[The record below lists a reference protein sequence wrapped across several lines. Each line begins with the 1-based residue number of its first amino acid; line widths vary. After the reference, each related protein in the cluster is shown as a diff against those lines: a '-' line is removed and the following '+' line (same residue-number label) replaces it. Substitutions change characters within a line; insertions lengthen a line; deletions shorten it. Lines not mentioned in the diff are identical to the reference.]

1 MNSRHSLSAVIS
13 AALGSTNL
21 LKATIVSLALLP
33 AMSLADNQRAAIDAL
48 IDGLHQDAHEGNFQT
63 YFDRYTPDAVFLG
76 TDKSERW
83 TIDQFKV
90 YAEPAFEDGHG
101 WTYSVKERNWEGEGS
116 TRWFDEVLLN
126 EKLGHCRGTGVVEFI
141 DGEWKIAHYALT
153 MLVPNDIAA
162 EIGAQTQRAD
172 GIVQK

>member
-1 MNSRHSLSAVIS
+1 MNSRHSLSSVIS

-21 LKATIVSLALLP
+21 LKATVVSLALLP

-126 EKLGHCRGTGVVEFI
+126 EKLGHCRGTGVVELI

-153 MLVPNDIAA
+153 MLVPNEIAA
-162 EIGAQTQRAD
+162 EVGAQTQRAD
-172 GIVQK
+172 GI

>member
-1 MNSRHSLSAVIS
+1 MNSQYSPVAAIS
-13 AALGSTNL
+13 STLGPANC
-21 LKATIVSLALLP
+21 LKAAAVSLALLP
-33 AMSLADNQRAAIDAL
+33 AISSADDQRAAIDAL
-48 IDGLHQDAHEGNFQT
+48 IDGLHRDAHEGNFQT

-83 TIDQFKV
+83 TIEEFKV

-101 WTYSVKERNWEGEGS
+101 WTYSVKERNWEGEGT

-126 EKLGHCRGTGVVEFI
+126 EKLGHCRGTGVVELI

-162 EIGAQTQRAD
+162 EVGAQTQRAD
-172 GIVQK
+172 GI

>member
-1 MNSRHSLSAVIS
+1 MNSRHPLSAVIS

-21 LKATIVSLALLP
+21 LKATVVSLALLP
-33 AMSLADNQRAAIDAL
+33 SMSLADNQRAAIDAL

-101 WTYSVKERNWEGEGS
+101 WTYSVKERNWEGEGT

-126 EKLGHCRGTGVVEFI
+126 EKLGHCRGTGVVELV

-153 MLVPNDIAA
+153 MLVPNNIAA
-162 EIGAQTQRAD
+162 EVGAQTQRAD
-172 GIVQK
+172 GV

>member
-13 AALGSTNL
+13 AALGSTNV
-21 LKATIVSLALLP
+21 LKAIVVSLALLP

-126 EKLGHCRGTGVVEFI
+126 EKLGHCRGTGVVELI

-153 MLVPNDIAA
+153 MLVPNEIAA
-162 EIGAQTQRAD
+162 EVGAQTQRAD
-172 GIVQK
+172 GI

>member
-1 MNSRHSLSAVIS
+1 MNSRHSLSSVIS

-21 LKATIVSLALLP
+21 LKATVVSLALLP

-101 WTYSVKERNWEGEGS
+101 WTYSVKERNWEGEGT

-126 EKLGHCRGTGVVEFI
+126 EKLGHCRGTGVVELI

-153 MLVPNDIAA
+153 MLVPNEIAA
-162 EIGAQTQRAD
+162 DVGAQTQRAD
-172 GIVQK
+172 GI

>member
-1 MNSRHSLSAVIS
+1 MNLQHSLSPVVSSALSS
-13 AALGSTNL
+13 AA
-21 LKATIVSLALLP
+21 SLQALLISLSLLP
-33 AMSLADNQRAAIDAL
+33 MMTLADSQRASIDAL
-48 IDGLHQDAHEGNFQT
+48 VDGLHQDAHEGNFQA
-63 YFDRYTPDAVFLG
+63 YFDRYTPDAIFLG

-83 TIDQFKV
+83 TIEEFKV

-101 WTYSVKERNWEGEGS
+101 WTYSVKERNWEGEGN

-126 EKLGHCRGTGVVEFI
+126 KKLGHCRGTGVVELI

-162 EIGAQTQRAD
+162 EVGEQTQRAD
-172 GIVQK
+172 GI

>member
-1 MNSRHSLSAVIS
+1 MNSRHPLLAVIS
-13 AALGSTNL
+13 KALRSAHS
-21 LKATIVSLALLP
+21 LKAVAVSLALLP
-33 AMSLADNQRAAIDAL
+33 AISSADDQRAAIDAL

-63 YFDRYTPDAVFLG
+63 YFDRYTPEAVFLG

-83 TIDQFKV
+83 TIEEFKV
-90 YAEPAFEDGHG
+90 YAKPAFEDGHG
-101 WTYSVKERNWEGEGS
+101 WTYSVKERNWEGDGN

-126 EKLGHCRGTGVVEFI
+126 EKLGHCRGTGVIELV

-162 EIGAQTQRAD
+162 EVGAQTQRAD
-172 GIVQK
+172 GIYQK

>member
-13 AALGSTNL
+13 AALGSTNV
-21 LKATIVSLALLP
+21 LKAIVVSLALLP

-48 IDGLHQDAHEGNFQT
+48 IDGLHQDAHEGNFHT

-126 EKLGHCRGTGVVEFI
+126 VKLGHCRGTGVVELI

-153 MLVPNDIAA
+153 MLVPNEIAA
-162 EIGAQTQRAD
+162 EVGAQTQRAD
-172 GIVQK
+172 GI

>member
-1 MNSRHSLSAVIS
+1 MNSRHPLSAVIS

-101 WTYSVKERNWEGEGS
+101 WTYSVKERNWEGAGT

>member
-13 AALGSTNL
+13 AALGSTNV
-21 LKATIVSLALLP
+21 LKATVVSLALLP

-83 TIDQFKV
+83 TIEEFKV

-101 WTYSVKERNWEGEGS
+101 WTYLVKERNWEGDGN
-116 TRWFDEVLLN
+116 TRWFDEVLVN
-126 EKLGHCRGTGVVEFI
+126 EKLGHCRGTGVVELI

-153 MLVPNDIAA
+153 MLVPNAIAA
-162 EIGAQTQRAD
+162 EVGAQTQRMD
-172 GIVQK
+172 GILQN

>member
-13 AALGSTNL
+13 AALGSTNV
-21 LKATIVSLALLP
+21 LKAIVVSLAMLP

-48 IDGLHQDAHEGNFQT
+48 IDGLHQDAHEGNFHT

-90 YAEPAFEDGHG
+90 YAEPAFDDGHG

-126 EKLGHCRGTGVVEFI
+126 EKLGHCRGTGVVELI

-153 MLVPNDIAA
+153 MLVPNEIAA
-162 EIGAQTQRAD
+162 DVGAQTQRAD
-172 GIVQK
+172 GI

>member
-1 MNSRHSLSAVIS
+1 MNSRHPLLAVIS
-13 AALGSTNL
+13 KALSSTNS
-21 LKATIVSLALLP
+21 LKGAVVSLALLP
-33 AMSLADNQRAAIDAL
+33 AIGSADDQRTAIDAL

-83 TIDQFKV
+83 TIEEFKV

-101 WTYSVKERNWEGEGS
+101 WTYSVKERNWEGDGN
-116 TRWFDEVLLN
+116 TRWFDEVLVN
-126 EKLGHCRGTGVVEFI
+126 EKLGHCRGTGVVELV
-141 DGEWKIAHYALT
+141 DGKWKIAHYALT

-162 EIGAQTQRAD
+162 EVGAQTQRAD
-172 GIVQK
+172 GI

>member
-1 MNSRHSLSAVIS
+1 MNSIHLLG
-13 AALGSTNL
+13 AALRPANS
-21 LKATIVSLALLP
+21 LKALTVSLALVP
-33 AMSLADNQRAAIDAL
+33 GMSLADNRRVAIDAL

-63 YFDRYTPDAVFLG
+63 YFERYAPDAIFLG

-101 WTYSVKERNWEGEGS
+101 WTYSVKERNWEGEGN

-126 EKLGHCRGTGVVEFI
+126 EKLGHCRGTGVVELI
-141 DGEWKIAHYALT
+141 DGEWKA
-153 MLVPNDIAA
+153 
-162 EIGAQTQRAD
+162 
-172 GIVQK
+172 

>member
-1 MNSRHSLSAVIS
+1 MNSQHSLSAVIS

-21 LKATIVSLALLP
+21 LKATVVSLALLP

-48 IDGLHQDAHEGNFQT
+48 IDGLHQDAHEGNFHT

-90 YAEPAFEDGHG
+90 YAEPAFDDGHG

-126 EKLGHCRGTGVVEFI
+126 EKLGHCRGTGVVELI

-153 MLVPNDIAA
+153 MLVPNEIAA
-162 EIGAQTQRAD
+162 DVGAQTQRAD
-172 GIVQK
+172 GI

>member
-48 IDGLHQDAHEGNFQT
+48 IDGLHQDAHEGNFHT
-63 YFDRYTPDAVFLG
+63 YFDRYPPDAVFLG

-126 EKLGHCRGTGVVEFI
+126 EKLGHCRGTGVVELI

-153 MLVPNDIAA
+153 MLVPNEIAA
-162 EIGAQTQRAD
+162 EVGAQTQRAE
-172 GIVQK
+172 GI

>member
-101 WTYSVKERNWEGEGS
+101 WTYSVKERNWEGEGN

-126 EKLGHCRGTGVVEFI
+126 EKLGHCRGTGVVELV

-162 EIGAQTQRAD
+162 EVGAQTQRAD

>member
-1 MNSRHSLSAVIS
+1 MNSRNASLAGISKAFSSANS
-13 AALGSTNL
+13 
-21 LKATIVSLALLP
+21 LKAVAISLALLP
-33 AMSLADNQRAAIDAL
+33 TIGSADDQRAAIDAL

-83 TIDQFKV
+83 TIEEFKV

-101 WTYSVKERNWEGEGS
+101 WTYLVKERNWEGDGS

-126 EKLGHCRGTGVVEFI
+126 EKLGHCRGTGVVELI

-162 EIGAQTQRAD
+162 DVGSQTRKVD
-172 GIVQK
+172 GV

>member
-1 MNSRHSLSAVIS
+1 MNSQHSLSAVIS
-13 AALGSTNL
+13 AALGSTNV
-21 LKATIVSLALLP
+21 LKAIVVSLALLP

-48 IDGLHQDAHEGNFQT
+48 IDGLHQDAHEGNFHT
-63 YFDRYTPDAVFLG
+63 YFDRYAPDAVFLG

-90 YAEPAFEDGHG
+90 YAVPAFEDGHG

-126 EKLGHCRGTGVVEFI
+126 EKLGHCRGTGVVELI

-153 MLVPNDIAA
+153 MLVPNEIAA
-162 EIGAQTQRAD
+162 EVGAQTQRAD
-172 GIVQK
+172 GI